1 MLLYVTELLEPPVA
15 VAALVRLF
23 TGMYPDVL
31 HKLMIAGERLETL
44 LALMGLDLVAGY
56 HAGSDANADAETG

>member
-1 MLLYVTELLEPPVA
+1 MLLNVTELLEPPVA

-23 TGMYPDVL
+23 PRVYPDVL
-31 HKLMIAGERLETL
+31 HKLVIARERLETL

-56 HAGSDANADAETG
+56 HTGSDADTDAETG